1 MSQNW
6 RTNHLLPYR
15 GCLNVYEKNV
25 SYKKINYFYYV
36 LLLTVI
42 QYKQRYIRTS
52 LPCNVS
58 VVDLIVVYLHE
69 RVEYNV
75 VLFDEPLK
83 GSKLLKTFKI
93 SLTFRFDKL

>member
-15 GCLNVYEKNV
+15 GCLNVYKKNV

-52 LPCNVS
+52 LPCNVI
-58 VVDLIVVYLHE
+58 VVDLIVVYLHTNE
-69 RVEYNV
+69 LNTT
-75 VLFDEPLK
+75 LFCSTSPLK
-83 GSKLLKTFKI
+83 APN
-93 SLTFRFDKL
+93 R